1 MSQNQNTITPGASV
15 KFDSETGPQTGTVQ
29 EIKTDLTNG
38 AKVALV
44 RVPGTMDNTPWQI
57 PVNELSH
64 AEAA

>member
-1 MSQNQNTITPGASV
+1 MNQNSITRGTTV

-44 RVPGTMDNTPWQI
+44 RVPGTLDNTPWQV
-57 PVNELSH
+57 PVNELDHS
-64 AEAA
+64 EAA

>member
-1 MSQNQNTITPGASV
+1 MKQTKNTITAGTSV

-29 EIKTDLTNG
+29 EVKTDLTNG

-44 RVPGTMDNTPWQI
+44 RVPGTLDNMPWQV

>member
-1 MSQNQNTITPGASV
+1 MQQNTIGPGSAV
-15 KFDSETGPQTGTVQ
+15 KFDSDAGPQTGTVH
-29 EIKTDLTNG
+29 EIKTDITNG

-44 RVPGTMDNTPWQI
+44 RVAGTLGGAPWRV

>member
-1 MSQNQNTITPGASV
+1 MNHNQNTITAGASV